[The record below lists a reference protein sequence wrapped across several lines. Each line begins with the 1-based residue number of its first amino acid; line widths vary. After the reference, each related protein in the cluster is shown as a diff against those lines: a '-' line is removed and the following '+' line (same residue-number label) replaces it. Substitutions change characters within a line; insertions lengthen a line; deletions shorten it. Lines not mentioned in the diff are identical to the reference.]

1 MRLRVAQP
9 TRQVFHADVV
19 IKAVVYNRA
28 MLVSR
33 RRLLLLI
40 AGVTIL
46 LTSAACGGWKARP
59 SAWSNATGAEQ
70 FERLWWA
77 DVKAK
82 KWNEV
87 GYRMAA
93 TYVAINADG
102 IKDREQALAH
112 LRLLEI
118 EEFAIGDVDV
128 RPNGNDLVITYT
140 MTLRGTLAG
149 APLILERTPMMTV
162 WQQQKSG
169 WIAIAHSSIQT
180 SDL

>member
-1 MRLRVAQP
+1 M
-9 TRQVFHADVV
+9 
-19 IKAVVYNRA
+19 
-28 MLVSR
+28 
-33 RRLLLLI
+33 I
-40 AGVTIL
+40 AGAAIL
-46 LTSAACGGWKARP
+46 LTVGCGGWKPRP

-87 GYRMAA
+87 GSRLAA
-93 TYVAINADG
+93 TYVSINAEG
-102 IKDREQALAH
+102 IKDREQTLAH
-112 LRLLEI
+112 LKLLEI
-118 EEFAIGDVDV
+118 EDLAIGDVDV
-128 RPNGNDLVITYT
+128 RPNGHSLVITYT

-149 APLILERTPMMTV
+149 VPLVLERTPMLTV

>member
-1 MRLRVAQP
+1 MPVLGRRWLFLVAG
-9 TRQVFHADVV
+9 AA
-19 IKAVVYNRA
+19 I
-28 MLVSR
+28 VSF
-33 RRLLLLI
+33 
-40 AGVTIL
+40 AG
-46 LTSAACGGWKARP
+46 CGGWKPRP

-77 DVKAK
+77 DIKAK

-87 GYRMAA
+87 GFRMAA
-93 TYVAINADG
+93 SYVAINADG

-128 RPNGNDLVITYT
+128 RPNGNDLVVTYT

-149 APLILERTPMMTV
+149 VPVILERTPMMTV